1 MSSLLGVC
9 QARKLTS
16 APNCLVIQD
25 RKLIKDIGKKTEFRQ
40 NDPACLF
47 YILSLCNFFFPA
59 TTEMAAAFLPL
70 LSIFF
75 SNTYYIFERSRILSL
90 EKQADVCTN
99 HGKPLFSVVM
109 EEDNEFY
116 LQSSKGTVI
125 SKLNFWLPLKRFWV
139 LSVILREISTDLGH
153 KFS

>member
-1 MSSLLGVC
+1 MTQHVC
-9 QARKLTS
+9 S
-16 APNCLVIQD
+16 IFCPFVI
-25 RKLIKDIGKKTEFRQ
+25 
-40 NDPACLF
+40 
-47 YILSLCNFFFPA
+47 FFSA

-75 SNTYYIFERSRILSL
+75 SNTYYISERSRILSL
-90 EKQADVCTN
+90 EKQAVVCTN
-99 HGKPLFSVVM
+99 HGKALFSVVM

-125 SKLNFWLPLKRFWV
+125 SKLNFWLPLKGFWV